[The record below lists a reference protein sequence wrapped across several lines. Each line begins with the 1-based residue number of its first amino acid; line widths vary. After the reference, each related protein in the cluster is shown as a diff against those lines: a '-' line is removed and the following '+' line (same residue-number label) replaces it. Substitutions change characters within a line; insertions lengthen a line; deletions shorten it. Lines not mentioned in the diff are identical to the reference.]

1 VIRRA
6 VAIGLVSL
14 FAFVAA
20 SPLLACGW
28 EATASA
34 RHACCSLLEDG
45 CTHDGGQADACCA
58 QGESTRNP
66 NHEPLVKGHASLA
79 LALSGGS
86 IVAVVDLANRDEIP
100 HRLGR
105 ASYAASTAYLR
116 HAILRI

>member
-1 VIRRA
+1 MFV
-6 VAIGLVSL
+6 L
-14 FAFVAA
+14 FTA

-34 RHACCSLLEDG
+34 RHACCSMLEDG
-45 CTHDGGQADACCA
+45 CSHDGGQADACCA
-58 QGESTRNP
+58 QGESSRNP

-79 LALSGGS
+79 LALSGAS
-86 IVAVVDLANRDEIP
+86 TVAVVDVAARGEVP
-100 HRLGR
+100 HSIGP